1 MPTTSAGPLTLD
13 SNDQSADDA
22 LLVQR
27 MQRGDER
34 ALAALYD
41 RYAASLL
48 GLVLRVVRERPD
60 AEAVLME
67 VFLQAWRS
75 SATFD
80 GTRGSVLAWLA
91 MMARSR
97 AMDAARRGAR
107 RERREVLEHE
117 SDEGLDAVEAP
128 ESADPLLG
136 LEQQERRKTIEQA
149 MTALVPAQRLV
160 IELAFFEGLT
170 HVEIADRLS
179 EPLGT
184 VKTRIRQGMIKL
196 RDLLAPL
203 AQERV
208 A

>member
-1 MPTTSAGPLTLD
+1 MSLA

-22 LLVQR
+22 SLVQR

-48 GLVLRVVRERPD
+48 GMVLRTVRERPD

-67 VFLQAWRS
+67 VFLQAWRGA
-75 SATFD
+75 ATFD
-80 GTRGSVLAWLA
+80 SARGSVLAWLA

-107 RERREVLEHE
+107 RERHE
-117 SDEGLDAVEAP
+117 TAEQDSVDAIESVEAP
-128 ESADPLLG
+128 EPTDPLHG
-136 LEQQERRKTIEQA
+136 LEQQERRTAIEQA

-170 HVEIADRLS
+170 HVEIAERLS

>member
-1 MPTTSAGPLTLD
+1 MSLA

-22 LLVQR
+22 SLVQR

-48 GLVLRVVRERPD
+48 GMVLRTVRERPD

-67 VFLQAWRS
+67 VFLQAWRGA
-75 SATFD
+75 ATFD
-80 GTRGSVLAWLA
+80 SARGSVLAWLA

-107 RERREVLEHE
+107 RERHE
-117 SDEGLDAVEAP
+117 TAEQDSVDAIESVEAP
-128 ESADPLLG
+128 EPTDALHE
-136 LEQQERRKTIEQA
+136 LEQQERRTAIEQA

-170 HVEIADRLS
+170 HVEIAERLS

>member
-1 MPTTSAGPLTLD
+1 
-13 SNDQSADDA
+13 
-22 LLVQR
+22 

-48 GLVLRVVRERPD
+48 GMVLRTVRERPD

-67 VFLQAWRS
+67 VFLQAWRGA
-75 SATFD
+75 ATFD
-80 GTRGSVLAWLA
+80 SARGSVLAWLA

-107 RERREVLEHE
+107 RERHE
-117 SDEGLDAVEAP
+117 TAEQDSVDAIESVEAP
-128 ESADPLLG
+128 EPTDPLHG
-136 LEQQERRKTIEQA
+136 LEQQERRTAIEQA

-170 HVEIADRLS
+170 HVEIAERLS

>member
-1 MPTTSAGPLTLD
+1 MSLA

-22 LLVQR
+22 SLVQR

-34 ALAALYD
+34 ALASLYD

-48 GLVLRVVRERPD
+48 GMVLRTVRERPD

-67 VFLQAWRS
+67 VFLQAWRGA
-75 SATFD
+75 ATFD
-80 GTRGSVLAWLA
+80 SARGSVLAWLA

-107 RERREVLEHE
+107 RERHE
-117 SDEGLDAVEAP
+117 TAEQDSVDAIESVEAP
-128 ESADPLLG
+128 EPTDPLHG
-136 LEQQERRKTIEQA
+136 LEQQERRTAIEQA

-170 HVEIADRLS
+170 HVEIAERLS

-203 AQERV
+203 VQERV

>member
-1 MPTTSAGPLTLD
+1 MSLA

-22 LLVQR
+22 SLVQR

-48 GLVLRVVRERPD
+48 GMVLRTVRERPD

-67 VFLQAWRS
+67 VFLQAWRGA
-75 SATFD
+75 ATFD
-80 GTRGSVLAWLA
+80 SARGSVLAWLA

-107 RERREVLEHE
+107 RERHE
-117 SDEGLDAVEAP
+117 TAEQDSVDAIESVEAP
-128 ESADPLLG
+128 EPTDPLHG
-136 LEQQERRKTIEQA
+136 LEQQERRTAIEQA
-149 MTALVPAQRLV
+149 MTSLVPAQRLV

-170 HVEIADRLS
+170 HVEIAERLS

-184 VKTRIRQGMIKL
+184 IKTRIRQGMIKL

-203 AQERV
+203 VQERV

>member
-1 MPTTSAGPLTLD
+1 MSLA

-22 LLVQR
+22 SLVQR

-48 GLVLRVVRERPD
+48 GMVLRTVRERPD

-67 VFLQAWRS
+67 VFLQAWRGA
-75 SATFD
+75 ATFD
-80 GTRGSVLAWLA
+80 SARGSVLAWLA

-107 RERREVLEHE
+107 RERHE
-117 SDEGLDAVEAP
+117 TAEQDSVDAIESVEAP
-128 ESADPLLG
+128 EPTDPLHG
-136 LEQQERRKTIEQA
+136 LEQQERRTAIEQA

-170 HVEIADRLS
+170 HVEIAERLS

-184 VKTRIRQGMIKL
+184 IKTRIRQGMIKL

-203 AQERV
+203 VQERV

>member
-1 MPTTSAGPLTLD
+1 MSLA

-22 LLVQR
+22 SLVQR

-48 GLVLRVVRERPD
+48 GMVLRTVRERPD

-67 VFLQAWRS
+67 VFLQAWRGA
-75 SATFD
+75 ATFD
-80 GTRGSVLAWLA
+80 SARGSVLAWLA

-107 RERREVLEHE
+107 RERHE
-117 SDEGLDAVEAP
+117 TAEQDSVDAIESVEAP
-128 ESADPLLG
+128 EPTDPLHG
-136 LEQQERRKTIEQA
+136 LEQQERRTAIEQA

-170 HVEIADRLS
+170 HVEIAERLS

-203 AQERV
+203 VQERV